1 MTLLALGKWGQ
12 TTSAKVCNAF
22 VYTEEG
28 LEDFVYDSN
37 IQIINIF
44 LVNDHTLQL
53 TYKID
58 NQSIRPNRNAN
69 IYLISKITAE
79 ARIQLDK
86 LIRSLDK
93 VGAEILYVGKF
104 LMQ

>member
-44 LVNDHTLQL
+44 STV
-53 TYKID
+53 Y
-58 NQSIRPNRNAN
+58 
-69 IYLISKITAE
+69 SKISFS
-79 ARIQLDK
+79 IK
-86 LIRSLDK
+86 S
-93 VGAEILYVGKF
+93 ILVVF
-104 LMQ
+104 CRL